1 MMQYGVSRELHR
13 NMIRDLS
20 LTLKNILEDPHLP
33 EPLHTARIV
42 FDHPAEPFAPTQTTV
57 DVFLYDIRENLEL
70 RSTEPIIARNNGQ
83 ATMARSPKRVACSYL
98 ITAWP
103 VGGEEPALQE
113 HRILSQVLMALSQ
126 YPTIPA
132 SFLQGSLVG
141 QEPPLPMVTAQP
153 DGLKDPHEFWAAIGN
168 HLRPSITVTVTIA
181 MQPFT
186 PVTVPLVTT
195 EAVYVGVRTSLEAED
210 LKQATRLE
218 FFSISGRV
226 TDATG
231 GPVTDATIVLVENN
245 MAANTDVDGRYH
257 IRVMGAGAYT
267 LRVQQKD
274 AAIKQVGITVP
285 ASAQSNYDV
294 RLT

>member
-1 MMQYGVSRELHR
+1 
-13 NMIRDLS
+13 MIRDLS
-20 LTLKNILEDPHLP
+20 LTLKKILEDPNLP
-33 EPLHTARIV
+33 EPLKTARVV
-42 FDHPAEPFAPTQTTV
+42 FDHPAAPFAPTQLTV

-70 RSTEPIIARNNGQ
+70 RSNEPIIERNNGQ
-83 ATMARSPKRVACSYL
+83 ATMVRSPKRVACSYL

-113 HRILSQVLMALSQ
+113 QRILSQVLMALSQ

-132 SFLQGSLVG
+132 SLLQGSLVG

-186 PVTVPLVTT
+186 LVTAPLVMT
-195 EAVYVGVRTSLEAED
+195 EVVHVGERTSLEAEEI
-210 LKQATRLE
+210 KPATRLE

-231 GPVTDATIVLVENN
+231 GPVTDATIVVVESN
-245 MAANTDVDGRYH
+245 MATTTDVDGRYH
-257 IRVMGAGAYT
+257 IRMMRAGAYT
-267 LRVQQKD
+267 LRVQKD

>member
-1 MMQYGVSRELHR
+1 
-13 NMIRDLS
+13 MIRDLS
-20 LTLKNILEDPHLP
+20 LTLKKILEDPNLP
-33 EPLHTARIV
+33 EPLKTARVV
-42 FDHPAEPFAPTQTTV
+42 FDHPASPFAPTQLTV

-70 RSTEPIIARNNGQ
+70 RSNEPIIERNNGQ

-153 DGLKDPHEFWAAIGN
+153 AGLKDPHEFWAAIGS

-181 MQPFT
+181 MQPFM
-186 PVTVPLVTT
+186 PVIAPLVMT
-195 EAVYVGVRTSLEAED
+195 EVVHLGERASLEAEEV
-210 LKQATRLE
+210 KPATRLE
-218 FFSISGRV
+218 FFSVSGRV

-231 GPVTDATIVLVENN
+231 GPVTDATIVLVESN
-245 MAANTDVDGRYH
+245 MAATTDVDGRYH
-257 IRVMGAGAYT
+257 IRMMQAGAYT
-267 LRVQQKD
+267 LRVQKD

-285 ASAQSNYDV
+285 ASTQSNYDV

>member
-1 MMQYGVSRELHR
+1 MMQCGASRGLHR
-13 NMIRDLS
+13 SMIRDLS
-20 LTLKNILEDPHLP
+20 LTLKKILEDPNLP
-33 EPLHTARIV
+33 EPLKTARVV
-42 FDHPAEPFAPTQTTV
+42 FDHPASPFAPTQLTV

-70 RSTEPIIARNNGQ
+70 RSNEPIIERNNGQ

-132 SFLQGSLVG
+132 SLLQGSLVG

-168 HLRPSITVTVTIA
+168 HLRPSITVTITIA

-186 PVTVPLVTT
+186 PVTAPLVMT
-195 EAVYVGVRTSLEAED
+195 EVVHVGERTSLEAEEME
-210 LKQATRLE
+210 QATRLE

-231 GPVTDATIVLVENN
+231 GPVTGATIVLVESN
-245 MAANTDVDGRYH
+245 MAATTDVDGRYH
-257 IRVMGAGAYT
+257 IRMMRAGAYT
-267 LRVQQKD
+267 LRVQKD
-274 AAIKQVGITVP
+274 AAVKQVGITVP
-285 ASAQSNYDV
+285 ASAQGNYDV